1 MSDTTDP
8 RARLLFDPAALA
20 YDFGLHHPMQ
30 PRRLIALKDLLE
42 STGLWQETDG
52 QTRLDGRSATLE
64 ELRLAHTPDYIAAV
78 ERLSLPRDVA
88 MSEVERREWDELA
101 LHYGFADGDTPA
113 SPHMHE
119 VAARVAGGTLVA
131 LSAVMGL

>member
-20 YDFGLHHPMQ
+20 YDFGPHHPMQ
-30 PRRLIALKDLLE
+30 PRRLIALKDLME
-42 STGLWQETDG
+42 TAGLWREADVK
-52 QTRLDGRSATLE
+52 TRLDGRSATLE

-78 ERLSLPRDVA
+78 ERLSTPPNAA
-88 MSEVERREWDELA
+88 MSEAERREWEELA
-101 LHYGFADGDTPA
+101 LHFGFDDGDTPA

-119 VAARVAGGTLVA
+119 VA
-131 LSAVMGL
+131 

>member
-1 MSDTTDP
+1 MSDTSDP

-20 YDFGLHHPMQ
+20 YDFGPHHPMQ

-42 STGLWQETDG
+42 TSGLWQEADVR
-52 QTRLDGRSATLE
+52 TRLNGRSATLE

-78 ERLSLPRDVA
+78 QRLSVPRDAV
-88 MSEVERREWDELA
+88 MSEVERKEWEELA

-119 VAARVAGGTLVA
+119 VAAHVA
-131 LSAVMGL
+131 